1 MNEVRLISSVKAN
14 KNQMKPSKGPKRNDL
29 PNTNCQVV
37 DAGAPNAMHMG
48 TVPADITVAAVN
60 ETFAYL
66 QNSLCFPL
74 LPVSEELRSAGMLS
88 GEPLNSCE
96 DLPLRVAIIEEGELQ
111 NASRTVDQFELLGV
125 GVGEESS

>member
-1 MNEVRLISSVKAN
+1 
-14 KNQMKPSKGPKRNDL
+14 
-29 PNTNCQVV
+29 
-37 DAGAPNAMHMG
+37 MG

-88 GEPLNSCE
+88 GVRSSCE

-111 NASRTVDQFELLGV
+111 NASRTVAQFELLGV